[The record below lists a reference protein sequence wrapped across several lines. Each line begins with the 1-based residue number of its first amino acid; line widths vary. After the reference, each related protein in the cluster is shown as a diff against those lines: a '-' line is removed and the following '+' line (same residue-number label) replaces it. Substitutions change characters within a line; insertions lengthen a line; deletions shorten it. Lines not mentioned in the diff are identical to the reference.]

1 MAHIKD
7 ASILAI
13 GGSGAMGR
21 AATKLIADCYGPRRL
36 TVADFDLEAAQ
47 SWAQQLQESF
57 VDAAFIDLGEP
68 ETFGGRFRDYD
79 LVLNL
84 APYRFNKAVMEGSLA
99 GDCHYV
105 DLGGL
110 FHMTNQ
116 QLPLD
121 PKFQAIGK
129 TAVLGMGA
137 SPGMANLAAEV
148 GAREMD
154 QVREIHIRTGSKGS
168 AGGFPYSPITVLE
181 EATLEPRLFTG
192 GELKAVEPL
201 SGEQTY
207 RMPEPIGEV
216 LGFYSIHSELATLPF
231 RYPGIQE
238 VSFRV
243 AFSTELVQGTKTL
256 VAFGLTRRD
265 PLDLG
270 GGASL
275 SPWDFLITH
284 FETFPRASG
293 VSEKKS
299 LRVTTLG
306 KKDGKDHAVQ
316 YEVLV
321 DSRPDWGLTATAVWT
336 GFPAAV
342 ATKLILEG
350 KTPAGAQAPEALF
363 EPEDIL
369 PELAAV
375 GCAIV
380 RSPEEAVIRNR

>member
-1 MAHIKD
+1 MPQIKD
-7 ASILAI
+7 AAILAI
-13 GGSGAMGR
+13 GGSGPMGR
-21 AATKLIADCYGPRRL
+21 AATKLISDHYGAGRL
-36 TVADFDLEAAQ
+36 TVADFHLEEAQ
-47 SWAQQLQESF
+47 SWAQELQKSF
-57 VDAAFIDLGEP
+57 VDAAFIDLDQP
-68 ETFGGRFRDYD
+68 EAFGNRFRDYD

-84 APYRFNKAVMEGSLA
+84 APYRFNKAVMEGSLE

-110 FHMTNQ
+110 FHMTNR

-121 PKFQAIGK
+121 PQFKAAGK

-168 AGGFPYSPITVLE
+168 AGGFPYSPVTVLE
-181 EATLEPRLFTG
+181 EATFQPRLFTS

-243 AFSTELVQGTKTL
+243 AFSAELVQGIKIL
-256 VAFGLTRRD
+256 VGYGLTRRE

-270 GGASL
+270 GGVSF
-275 SPWDFLITH
+275 SPWDFLLKH

-293 VSEKKS
+293 VAEKKS

-306 KKDGKDHAVQ
+306 KKDNKDLAVQ

-375 GCAIV
+375 GCAIA
-380 RSPEEAVIRNR
+380 RSPEDAIIRNR